1 MKRRSKTPVLY
12 VTTALIVLSVAPGW
26 CAGAAQGQQATFTG
40 RILDTAGRPLGGI
53 PVRLYQETFEVAS
66 LSYEATKTAETATQ
80 ADGSFSFAA
89 PPPSDNYQ
97 YGYIV
102 AEKPGLALGFA
113 GWDLRQDTKLD
124 LTLGEAQPLGGIV
137 VDEGGK
143 SIADADV
150 SIYVLQIDKTFRQ
163 NSLGIR
169 VVSQLLRTCTDAA
182 GRFAF
187 TNLPAGATAELLVRK
202 PGKATVCTY
211 ARRTFYGESLNYPVG
226 RMDLRLV
233 LPVEARV
240 EGAVVQKQ
248 TGQPVAGVT
257 LVATY
262 GVDRPLDGFDPV
274 RAKADGTFVVPA
286 LPAGAY
292 VLQVAAARGKEVDWV
307 GAAVPVT
314 VKSGQAVTALKVEV
328 SKGGILEVAVTDA
341 TRHTPLEKASASV
354 RTTQGSQVFS
364 GISDA
369 EGIIRIRLAP
379 GTYQL
384 LRASRQGYGYEQQ
397 TQTVTIE
404 EGATKRVAVALKET
418 PKIRGVVR
426 DPGGAPAAGVRIRII
441 PVGRDEITSDA
452 QGKFELAWEQR
463 RVGGRPE
470 NCCLVAQHEQRNL
483 AAAID
488 LTEGMST
495 VDVKLEPG
503 VTIAGRVADPNG
515 KGIAGARIIPMLRR
529 TLSAAS
535 LTREQVQTD
544 ANGNFEIR
552 AAPALH
558 RYELYASAD
567 GYGSKQSGTVET
579 EAGKDR
585 LDVGVLTLALA
596 NLFISGRVV
605 DLQDQPVAR
614 ANISVFSFGEG
625 QPERLSAQTDVEG
638 KFTLKGV
645 CPGQVNL
652 RVEAGLGT
660 KRLSAQVLTDG
671 GSTDLKIVVR
681 EGRAPTQRLGGKNY
695 TQVVS
700 GGGKIIAGV
709 TVDEKGTPV
718 AGVPV
723 QVCCHKRIREG
734 KPSWLFSDFRE
745 FSTTTDTRGRFAI
758 ELKEDGEYNL
768 LFSPTR
774 LAALIVYDVPVGQK
788 DLKVTLPAGGTVTGR
803 LVRLEKGRKIAIPNA
818 EVKVEQ
824 TDRMSFSHLGF
835 DQDRTMT
842 TDADGRF
849 RFEHLCTRIR
859 TDHSKPVFLPRT
871 WKLSHGDVSQTIA
884 FEGDETIKEI
894 DLVLKP
900 DLANAPS
907 LVGQPLPGFEG
918 IKLDFAAEQIKG
930 KRVLVC
936 FFDWEQR
943 PSRNGVL
950 QLAKQAPSLQEEGVA
965 LAAVHVSKDNAA
977 GLQKWAADNG
987 IPFPVGTIQ
996 GDREEVSFTWS
1007 VKSLPWLVLTEASH
1021 MVTAEGFAPDELD
1034 TKMTETLKNKPVE

>member
-1 MKRRSKTPVLY
+1 MKRHIKTRVPY
-12 VTTALIVLSVAPGW
+12 VTAAIILLSIAPGW

-40 RILDTAGRPLGGI
+40 RILDAAGRPLGGI
-53 PVRLYQETFEVAS
+53 SVRLYQQTYEFAS
-66 LSYEATKTAETATQ
+66 SSYEAAKTAETTART
-80 ADGSFSFAA
+80 DGSFSFAA
-89 PPPSDNYQ
+89 PPASDNYQ

-102 AEKPGLALGFA
+102 AEKQGLAIGFA
-113 GWDLRQDTKLD
+113 GWDMRQDTRLD
-124 LTLGEAQPLGGIV
+124 LMLGEAQPLGGVV

-150 SIYVLQIDKTFRQ
+150 SIYELQIDKTFRQ
-163 NSLGIR
+163 NSLGIY
-169 VVSQLLRTCTDAA
+169 VASQLLRTRTDAN

-211 ARRTFYGESLNYPVG
+211 APRTFYGESLTYPVG

-233 LPVEARV
+233 QPVEAKV

-248 TGQPVAGVT
+248 TGQPVAEVT
-257 LVATY
+257 LVVTY
-262 GVDRPLDGFDPV
+262 GVNRPLDGFDPV

-292 VLQVAAARGKEVDWV
+292 VLQVAAARGKEVNWV

-314 VKSGQAVTALKVEV
+314 VKSGQTVTGLKVEV

-341 TRHTPLEKASASV
+341 ARHTPLEKASASV
-354 RTTQGSQVFS
+354 RPTQGSQVFS

-369 EGIIRIRLAP
+369 EGIIRLRLAP

-384 LRASRQGYGYEQQ
+384 LRASRQGYGYEQL

-404 EGATKRVAVALKET
+404 EGATKRVTVTLKET

-426 DPGGAPAAGVRIRII
+426 DPAGAPAAGVRIRII

-452 QGKFELAWEQR
+452 QGKFELAWEQGSA
-463 RVGGRPE
+463 GGRPE
-470 NCCLVAQHEQRNL
+470 NCCLMAQHEQRNL

-495 VDVKLEPG
+495 VDVKLEPAA
-503 VTIAGRVADPNG
+503 TIAGRVADPNG

-529 TLSAAS
+529 TLVAWSM
-535 LTREQVQTD
+535 TREQILTD

-552 AAPALH
+552 AAPALY
-558 RYELYASAD
+558 RYELYASAN
-567 GYGSKQSGTVET
+567 GYGSKRSEVVET
-579 EAGKDR
+579 EARKDR
-585 LDVGVLTLALA
+585 LEVGVLTLAPA
-596 NLFISGRVV
+596 NLAISGRVV

-614 ANISVFSFGEG
+614 ANISAFGFGEG

-645 CPGQVNL
+645 CPGQINL
-652 RVEAGLGT
+652 RVEANLGA

-671 GSTDLKIVVR
+671 GSTDLKIVMR
-681 EGRAPTQRLGGKNY
+681 EGRAPVQRLGGKNY
-695 TQVVS
+695 SQVLA
-700 GGGKIIAGV
+700 GGGRVIAGV
-709 TVDEKGTPV
+709 AVDEKGTPV

-723 QVCCHKRIREG
+723 QVCCRKAMREG
-734 KPSWLFSDFRE
+734 RMTWMFRDFRE
-745 FSTTTDTRGRFAI
+745 FSTTTDAQGRFAI

-788 DLKVTLPAGGTVTGR
+788 DLKVTLPEGGTVTGR

-824 TDRMSFSHLGF
+824 TDRISFSHLGF

-842 TDADGRF
+842 TDAEGRF
-849 RFEHLCTRIR
+849 RFEHLCTQIR
-859 TDHSKPVFLPRT
+859 TDHNKPVFTPRT
-871 WKLSHGDVSQTIA
+871 WKLSHGEVSQIVA
-884 FEGDETIKEI
+884 FDGDEKVKEV
-894 DLVLKP
+894 DLIIKP
-900 DLANAPS
+900 DLAKAPS
-907 LVGQPLPGFEG
+907 LVGQPLPSFEG
-918 IKLDFAAEQIKG
+918 IKFDWAAEQIKS

-943 PSRNGVL
+943 PSRNCVL
-950 QLAKQAPSLQEEGVA
+950 QLAKQAPSLREKGII
-965 LAAVHVSKDNAA
+965 LAAVHVAKDSAG

-987 IPFPVGTIQ
+987 IPFPVGAIQ
-996 GDREEVSFTWS
+996 GDREEVSFAWS
-1007 VKSLPWLVLTEASH
+1007 VKALPWLILTDGSH
-1021 MVTAEGFAPDELD
+1021 TVTAEGFTPNELD
-1034 TKMTETLKNKPVE
+1034 KKLAEEPHK